1 MDQAQTWCLNIE
13 DLYNITKVHSINTL
27 KGDAADVG
35 IFSANSQTTVFKFLE
50 AVELAYLGWGNSV
63 QKENRLY
70 SKHVSEEIKSHLIN
84 MSDNYSLMKEWLIKN
99 YGGPSRIFGDIIS
112 NLSRKA

>member
-1 MDQAQTWCLNIE
+1 M
-13 DLYNITKVHSINTL
+13 
-27 KGDAADVG
+27 
-35 IFSANSQTTVFKFLE
+35 
-50 AVELAYLGWGNSV
+50 GNSV
-63 QKENRLY
+63 QKANRLY
-70 SKHVSEEIKSHLIN
+70 SKHLSEEIKSHLIN